1 MNKTEVITES
11 NGEVFPK
18 TGRNL
23 RQPYNHQKM
32 AMTNLDIID
41 ENDSYST
48 LVVLPTGG
56 GKTYTAAMW
65 LLMNA
70 IDRKKKILWIAHRQY
85 LLDQAGKT
93 FRDYAFSEIIPSV
106 NSFRYRIISGDSK
119 HDRTV
124 DIDSKDN
131 LLIISKDSIGRNLSA
146 LDNWV
151 KGEDEIYFVI
161 DEAHHATAK
170 TYRKVIEYMRK
181 KVKNVKLIGLTA
193 TPFRTAENE
202 KGLLGKIFTDG
213 VENGVAVKNEKG
225 ISYQISLKEL
235 ISKQILSN
243 PTIERYNTG
252 EDYSK
257 YISSK
262 DLERIQRLDILP
274 DEVMDKMLENSVRSK
289 FIAETYKANRKK
301 YGQTIVFAMSVT
313 HAIQLSTVFNEF
325 GIKADYVVSNVKDA
339 VTGVTRSAEENH
351 RVIEQYRKGELEVII
366 NVNILTEGV
375 DLPKTQ
381 TVFLARPTVSKIL
394 MTQMVGRALRG
405 EAAGGTKN
413 AYIVSFVDNGLDKIA
428 WSNPETIF
436 EGSNDFADTESD
448 YEKRDM
454 ILISIAKME
463 EFAKMLNKSA
473 DTKALE
479 KIPFTQRIPLGMYVF
494 NYLEEEG
501 MDISYQVMVYDSTK
515 TAYEQMMDALPEIFK
530 GLEIDEEY
538 PSKEVLEEAA
548 EKCRT
553 MFFLGE
559 MIPPY
564 DINDIIHILQYYAQN
579 ETIPEFYSFDY
590 IEKNKIDPCVIAKEI
605 IEKKFDPVAKAE
617 YINELWNNGEE
628 NLLQMF
634 FGRQKYLYD
643 QIDREILRLTA
654 PYIFDSEENVKYGR
668 KKFENMSLYEIGK
681 INPQLEKTMRD
692 KAFEDSK
699 NSKGKYVCAGCGQ
712 AFSNRIPLQVDHII
726 PMNKGGKTVQENL
739 QILCRH
745 CNGEKGDK

>member
-1 MNKTEVITES
+1 M
-11 NGEVFPK
+11 
-18 TGRNL
+18 
-23 RQPYNHQKM
+23 
-32 AMTNLDIID
+32 
-41 ENDSYST
+41 
-48 LVVLPTGG
+48 
-56 GKTYTAAMW
+56 
-65 LLMNA
+65 
-70 IDRKKKILWIAHRQY
+70 
-85 LLDQAGKT
+85 
-93 FRDYAFSEIIPSV
+93 
-106 NSFRYRIISGDSK
+106 
-119 HDRTV
+119 
-124 DIDSKDN
+124 
-131 LLIISKDSIGRNLSA
+131 
-146 LDNWV
+146 
-151 KGEDEIYFVI
+151 
-161 DEAHHATAK
+161 
-170 TYRKVIEYMRK
+170 
-181 KVKNVKLIGLTA
+181 
-193 TPFRTAENE
+193 
-202 KGLLGKIFTDG
+202 
-213 VENGVAVKNEKG
+213 
-225 ISYQISLKEL
+225 
-235 ISKQILSN
+235 
-243 PTIERYNTG
+243 
-252 EDYSK
+252 
-257 YISSK
+257 
-262 DLERIQRLDILP
+262 ERIQRLDILP

-605 IEKKFDPVAKAE
+605 IEKKLDPVAKAE